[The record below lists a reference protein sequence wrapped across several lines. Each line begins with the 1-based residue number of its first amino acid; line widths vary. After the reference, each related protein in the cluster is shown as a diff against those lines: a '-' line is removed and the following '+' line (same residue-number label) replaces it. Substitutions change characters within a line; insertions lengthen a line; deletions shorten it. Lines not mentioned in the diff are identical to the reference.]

1 MNSKAIKAVRAE
13 REANKPI
20 NQAIAELKKEGYQF
34 RPIKRKKFWS

>member
-1 MNSKAIKAVRAE
+1 MTKSLNKIRAE